1 MLGTV
6 LTTAPKKVPLMRI
19 LGMERGRSIP
29 FAQQID
35 VDHNIGTEPNI
46 VLAMRQAQTGRS
58 SMRHV
63 ISASLFVLACALTQP
78 ASAQL
83 EDKPVPMDKAPF
95 HIPVFSN
102 DYLIL
107 MKINIPPGRNTG
119 YHTHYADSVSVNL
132 TPASQTNQNYGS
144 SQVSAPGTGGEGAPG
159 RATFTNVTKDGPRTH
174 KATNVGPTPF
184 QNISFILKD
193 RGLSANTVSSRS
205 GVAGYTQ
212 IMDNARL
219 RAWRVVLKPG
229 EATGEITQVA
239 AGLRV
244 YIQGGVLAEIVP
256 ESADRGMAP
265 YAGDF
270 IWQDAGQTRAVKNT
284 GTTLIEFVEFEMK

>member
-1 MLGTV
+1 
-6 LTTAPKKVPLMRI
+6 
-19 LGMERGRSIP
+19 
-29 FAQQID
+29 
-35 VDHNIGTEPNI
+35 
-46 VLAMRQAQTGRS
+46 MRQ
-58 SMRHV
+58 V
-63 ISASLFVLACALTQP
+63 ISASLFVLSCVLAQP
-78 ASAQL
+78 AFAQL

-144 SQVSAPGTGGEGAPG
+144 SQVSAPGTGGDGAPG
-159 RATFTNVTKDGPRTH
+159 RATFTDVTKNGPRTH

-193 RGLSANTVSSRS
+193 RAPSASTVSSRS

-229 EATGEITQVA
+229 ETAGQITQTA

-244 YIQGGVLAEIVP
+244 YIHGGVLAEIVP
-256 ESADRGMAP
+256 GSADRGMAP

-284 GTTLIEFVEFEMK
+284 GTTLIEFVEFEIK

>member
-1 MLGTV
+1 
-6 LTTAPKKVPLMRI
+6 
-19 LGMERGRSIP
+19 
-29 FAQQID
+29 
-35 VDHNIGTEPNI
+35 
-46 VLAMRQAQTGRS
+46 
-58 SMRHV
+58 MRHV
-63 ISASLFVLACALTQP
+63 VSASLLVLACALAQP

-83 EDKPVPMDKAPF
+83 QDKPVPMDKAPF

-107 MKINIPPGRNTG
+107 LNVNIPPGRNTG
-119 YHTHYADSVSVNL
+119 YHIHYADSVSVNL

-144 SQVSAPGTGGEGAPG
+144 SEVSAPGRGGDGEPG
-159 RATFTNVTKDGPRTH
+159 RTTFTNVTKDGPRTH

-184 QNISFILKD
+184 HNISFILKS
-193 RGLSANTVSSRS
+193 REPAGAAVSDRS

-212 IMDNARL
+212 IMDNPRI

-229 EATGEITQVA
+229 EATGQITQTA

-244 YIQGGVLAEIVP
+244 YVHGGVLAEMVP
-256 ESADRGMAP
+256 GSADRGMAP
-265 YAGDF
+265 YEGDF

-284 GTTLIEFVEFEMK
+284 GTTLIEFVEFELK

>member
-1 MLGTV
+1 
-6 LTTAPKKVPLMRI
+6 
-19 LGMERGRSIP
+19 
-29 FAQQID
+29 
-35 VDHNIGTEPNI
+35 
-46 VLAMRQAQTGRS
+46 
-58 SMRHV
+58 MRHV
-63 ISASLFVLACALTQP
+63 ISASLFLLSCALVQPAAAQP

-144 SQVSAPGTGGEGAPG
+144 SEVSAPGTGGEGAPG

-184 QNISFILKD
+184 QNISFILKN
-193 RGLSANTVSSRS
+193 RGPGGAAVSNRS

-212 IMDNARL
+212 IMDNPRL
-219 RAWRVVLKPG
+219 RAWRVSLKPG
-229 EATGEITQVA
+229 EATGQITQTA

-244 YIQGGVLAEIVP
+244 YIHGGVLAEVVP
-256 ESADRGMAP
+256 GSADRGMAP

-270 IWQDAGQTRAVKNT
+270 IWQDAGQMRAVKNT
-284 GTTLIEFVEFEMK
+284 GTTLIEFVEFELK